1 MRSPTTRSWHD
12 GPCVTTT
19 TDVEL
24 PAAAP
29 APQPQASRWRGALP
43 TLLTIALAAV
53 VVWGIVA
60 GVGGGGPR
68 DRVREITGR
77 LRCPV
82 CQGESVAESP
92 SRSAQEITTLV
103 RQQVA
108 AGQSNEQVEQF
119 FVQRYGDWIV
129 LDPPPSGSTLL
140 LWAIPLL
147 AITGGAIALV
157 SRLEPS
163 RRRRVLII
171 GAASLGLAS
180 TAVLVVAGARDRAP
194 RTSPTLGAAP
204 LVGSSPAP
212 TVDLAA
218 VTDAQMEAQI
228 AKTPNVVG
236 MRLALVQR
244 YLDEG
249 ELDKAYGHT
258 SIAINSPA
266 TDQEYEKALRLH
278 GWVAALK
285 GAPASGAQYL
295 RAALTLSPED
305 RDAMYFLARVELT
318 GLHDPHAAQQ
328 AIDSLLASDL
338 TADQRTHVDA
348 LQTEVTAALA
358 TGTTVA
364 AAPDASIIPVARVP
378 SAPISSSTP
387 STPTTPTAPSAPS
400 APSTPR

>member
-1 MRSPTTRSWHD
+1 MTTVR
-12 GPCVTTT
+12 
-19 TDVEL
+19 
-24 PAAAP
+24 AATP
-29 APQPQASRWRGALP
+29 RRWRGAVP
-43 TLLTIALAAV
+43 TLLTIVLAAV
-53 VVWGIVA
+53 VMWGIVA
-60 GVGGGGPR
+60 GVDGSGPR
-68 DRVREITGR
+68 DRVREITNR

-92 SRSAQEITTLV
+92 SQSAQEITALV

-108 AGQSNEQVEQF
+108 AGQSNAQVEAF
-119 FVQRYGDWIV
+119 FVQRYGNWIL
-129 LDPPPSGSTLL
+129 LDPPRSGSTLL

-163 RRRRVLII
+163 RRRRVMVVS
-171 GAASLGLAS
+171 AATLGLAS
-180 TAVLVVAGARDRAP
+180 TVVLVVAGALDRAP
-194 RTSPTLGAAP
+194 RSTAALGAAP
-204 LVGSSPAP
+204 VAGSSPVS

-218 VTDAQMEAQI
+218 VTDEQMEAQI

-249 ELDKAYGHT
+249 EIDKAYGHT
-258 SIAINSPA
+258 STAINSPA

-278 GWVAALK
+278 GWVTALK

-295 RAALTLSPED
+295 RAALTLSPDD

-318 GLHDPHAAQQ
+318 GLHDPATAKQ
-328 AIDSLLASDL
+328 AVDQLLATEL
-338 TADQRTHVDA
+338 TADQRIHVVA
-348 LQTEVTAALA
+348 LQSDVQAALA

-364 AAPDASIIPVARVP
+364 APPDATLTPADLP
-378 SAPISSSTP
+378 SGASGGV
-387 STPTTPTAPSAPS
+387 PTTTVAATTDTVTTTAAP
-400 APSTPR
+400 